1 MELLNSVI
9 MTVLRMATP
18 ILLAGLGLVVSERA
32 GILNIGT
39 EGVMLTGALF
49 GAIGSWAGKSIWIGV
64 LCAVVGSVAV
74 NLIIAFFSITL
85 KADQTVV
92 GTAINILAGGLT
104 VTVNRSVFGIGTDN
118 ADIPLFQKIEIP
130 VIKNIPIIGAIFS
143 NQTILVYIALISV
156 PIVSAVL
163 YKTNVGLK
171 IRSVGENPRACD
183 TLGISVDRVRYST
196 MFFSG
201 IMSGLA
207 GIYISLSQMSSFTE
221 GMVAGRG
228 FIAVAAV
235 VFGNYTP
242 KGVFIAAL
250 VFGMADSL
258 KYRMQASS
266 YHVPYQFWLM
276 VPYIITIFALCL
288 YRKNSNKPACSA
300 KPYIR

>member
-1 MELLNSVI
+1 MELISSVL
-9 MTVLRMATP
+9 MTVIRMSTP

-49 GAIGSWAGKSIWIGV
+49 GAIGSWVSGSIWIGV
-64 LCAVVGSVAV
+64 LCAAGGSVAI
-74 NLIIAFFSITL
+74 NLIIAFFAITL

-104 VTVNRSVFGIGTDN
+104 VAVNRSVFGIGTDTVK
-118 ADIPLFQKIEIP
+118 IPLFRKIEIP
-130 VIKNIPIIGAIFS
+130 FIKDIPIIGAIFS
-143 NQTILVYIALISV
+143 DQTILVYIALLLV

-163 YKTNVGLK
+163 FKTNIGLK

-183 TLGISVDRVRYST
+183 TLGISVEKVRYGT
-196 MFFSG
+196 MAFSG
-201 IMSGLA
+201 VMSGLA

-221 GMVAGRG
+221 GMIAGRG
-228 FIAVAAV
+228 FIAVAAI

-242 KGVFIAAL
+242 RGVLAAAL
-250 VFGMADSL
+250 VFGVADSL
-258 KYRMQASS
+258 KYRMQAASVN
-266 YHVPYQFWLM
+266 VPYQFWLM
-276 VPYIITIFALCL
+276 VPYFITILALCL

-300 KPYIR
+300 RAYIR